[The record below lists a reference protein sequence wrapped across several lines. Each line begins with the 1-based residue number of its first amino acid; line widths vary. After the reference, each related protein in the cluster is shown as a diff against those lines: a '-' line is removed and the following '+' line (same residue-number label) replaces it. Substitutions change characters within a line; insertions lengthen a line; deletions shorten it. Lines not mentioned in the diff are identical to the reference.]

1 MKKTLITM
9 TCLLASAGLS
19 HAQSD
24 LGWSTF
30 DENKDNALSIVEFG
44 NYRSFQ
50 YVELDLNLDGIW
62 SRSEFVKR
70 PNSMKYMKANDL
82 RAKFK
87 RWDKNKDGV
96 WSAAEAERAIK
107 GNFRW
112 LDKDKNKLITVTEMP
127 RKF

>member
-1 MKKTLITM
+1 MKKTLITI

-24 LGWSTF
+24 RGWRTF
-30 DENKDNALSIVEFG
+30 DENKDNALSLVEFG

-50 YVELDLNLDGIW
+50 YVELDINLDGIW
-62 SRSEFVKR
+62 SRSEFVQR
-70 PNSMKYMKANDL
+70 PNTMKQIKVNDL
-82 RAKFK
+82 RKKFK

-96 WSAAEAERAIK
+96 WSTAEAAGAIE

>member
-70 PNSMKYMKANDL
+70 PNSMKHMKVNDL
-82 RAKFK
+82 REKFK

>member
-70 PNSMKYMKANDL
+70 PNSMKHMKVNDL

-112 LDKDKNKLITVTEMP
+112 LDKDKNNLITVTEMP